1 MNEYPCEDTCTSV
14 FFFKGIFV
22 RSQKG
27 YHPEE
32 DVETI
37 GYNFQED
44 LAKYCY
50 KIKAGRGKKK
60 FLIMLLYFGYTLK
73 TKHVNLAIE
82 NLQNHLILVS
92 CFKISLGKI

>member
-1 MNEYPCEDTCTSV
+1 MNEYPCEDTCISV

-37 GYNFQED
+37 GYHFQED

-50 KIKAGRGKKK
+50 KIKAGRGKKIISNHASI
-60 FLIMLLYFGYTLK
+60 FWLHT
-73 TKHVNLAIE
+73 E
-82 NLQNHLILVS
+82 NQACES
-92 CFKISLGKI
+92 GD